1 MVRQQQQ
8 QRWAAQDAPGA
19 RGSAPPSAPAPAT
32 APMDM
37 KQQLE
42 LLAQLNELRE
52 AGALTEAEFSAKK
65 AQILG
70 T

>member
-1 MVRQQQQ
+1 
-8 QRWAAQDAPGA
+8 
-19 RGSAPPSAPAPAT
+19 
-32 APMDM
+32 MDM